1 MPDFFSPIPVP
12 WLRGAQLLA
21 GAALLMAVSACSPN
35 NAEASRPKADGAKGA
50 PARVEVTRVRQGEIE
65 RSWAAVGSLQ
75 ANESVIVRP
84 EISGRITKLGF
95 KEGQRVERN
104 ALLVQLDD
112 SVFAAQI
119 GQAAA
124 NLALATRNS
133 KRAEELYARQLI
145 STAERETTAASLNVA
160 AASLALARA
169 QAERAVIRAPFSGR
183 VGLRSAAVGDYVNP
197 GQDLVVIEDL
207 DRIKL
212 EFRLPELALPDVRE
226 GQDLAVEL
234 DAYPG
239 QTFPATLYAIDSRV
253 AGDTRSLAARALLDN
268 ADGRLRP
275 GLFARVN
282 LVVERKSDA
291 LLIPENAI
299 LVRGDRAYAYV
310 VFAGK
315 AVEREVS
322 VGQRRDG
329 FAEILRGLQ
338 VDDAVVTSGLQG
350 IGNGARVQATEV
362 AASRL

>member
-1 MPDFFSPIPVP
+1 
-12 WLRGAQLLA
+12 
-21 GAALLMAVSACSPN
+21 MAVSACSPN
-35 NAEASRPKADGAKGA
+35 SAEASRSRTGRANVA
-50 PARVEVTRVRQGEIE
+50 PAKVEVTRVRQGALE

-75 ANESVIVRP
+75 ANESVVVRP
-84 EISGRITKLGF
+84 EISGRITRLGF

-133 KRAEELYARQLI
+133 KRAEDLYARQLI
-145 STAERETTAASLNVA
+145 STAERETTTASLNVA
-160 AASLALARA
+160 TASLNLARA
-169 QAERAVIRAPFSGR
+169 QADRAVIRAPFSGR

-212 EFRLPELALPDVRE
+212 EFRLPELAVPDVRE

-239 QTFPATLYAIDSRV
+239 QTFAATLYAIDSRV
-253 AGDTRSLAARALLDN
+253 ASDTRSLAARALLDN

-282 LVVERKSDA
+282 LVVERKTHA

-299 LVRGDRAYAYV
+299 LVRGDRSYTYV
-310 VFAGK
+310 INDGK

-322 VGQRRDG
+322 VGQRSDG
-329 FAEILRGLQ
+329 HVEILRGLE
-338 VDDAVVTSGLQG
+338 AGEPVVTSGLQG
-350 IGNGARVQATEV
+350 VGNGVRVEATEMK
-362 AASRL
+362 ASQL